1 MIPYSRQSID
11 NSDINGVKR
20 ILKSNFLTQGPEVTK
35 FENKICDYVGS
46 KYAITTNSATSAL
59 HIACMAIGV
68 KKNDIV
74 WTSPNSFVASA
85 NCAEYC
91 GANVDFIDIDLET
104 FSISFEKFKEKI
116 SITKR
121 NKLPKVLIDVNF
133 GGLSLDRKKNTN

>member
-1 MIPYSRQSID
+1 M
-11 NSDINGVKR
+11 
-20 ILKSNFLTQGPEVTK
+20 KSNFLTQGPEVTK

-104 FSISFEKFKEKI
+104 FSISFEKFK
-116 SITKR
+116 
-121 NKLPKVLIDVNF
+121 
-133 GGLSLDRKKNTN
+133 RKFQLRKETNYQKF